1 MKNKKKET
9 RGCWKKQT
17 VKKRRKVEENK
28 IKEKDMWDHLAKSNS
43 EFRHIKKAKIES
55 KKISETIIN

>member
-1 MKNKKKET
+1 MKNEKKGT

-28 IKEKDMWDHLAKSNS
+28 KKEKDMWDHLAKSNS
-43 EFRHIKKAKIES
+43 EFRDIKKAKKES